1 MIQIN
6 KTKDKV
12 ILSITTQLDIEDVK
26 DLILDLQ
33 DWVLETD
40 PPKFKGISEEKTKE
54 ALDYS
59 KQKYDEAKAQN
70 ESKNKL
76 AEEMR
81 RCFVDLLDS
90 EYIKKELTAYQLDP
104 KTKEVIVK
112 TKILKD
118 ERRNKRD

>member
-1 MIQIN
+1 MIQLN

-12 ILSITTQLDIEDVK
+12 ILSITAQLDKEDVQ

-33 DWVLETD
+33 AWLMEEEL
-40 PPKFKGISEEKTKE
+40 PKFKGISDEEVKK
-54 ALDYS
+54 AWDYS
-59 KQKYDEAKAQN
+59 KQKYEEAKAQN

-81 RCFVDLLDS
+81 RCFVDVLDS
-90 EYIKKELTAYQLDP
+90 EYIKKELTTYQLDP

-112 TKILKD
+112 TKTLKD